1 MQKKCKDDYST
12 TFETFDEMKEY
23 HVQQSKETEWKRC
36 DVRAIHVEPLSKD
49 SMLYMNPGRF
59 AGDTTQEAVIDTAN
73 NLGLAIRIGSEIRP
87 VRDTAYKSLLD
98 RAKISGTALPKLKKQ
113 SLAGILNECLAVHNS
128 KALMLIRDEKIS
140 AVHSGDESD
149 YSVLPIDELL
159 GVLKESIDKR
169 FPGNLF
175 NKGYCDHS
183 IASATWIFPNQR
195 KALLGTYVKYLEENG
210 KKKLADKLVPGI
222 RFTTSDTGIA
232 SAKVSALIMGTQMP
246 IHIGSCLSV
255 DHRRNTKISDFEE
268 VLNQLF
274 AQFGETVKKLEELTR
289 IHLAY
294 PVNTMTRICK
304 KMSMPKNA
312 AVEAIAMFEMAHGN
326 NPATAHDVFLAMQE
340 IMFTAKSEGASA
352 AKLLNLEESM
362 ARMMAFRWSD
372 YDLPKAVSY

>member
-1 MQKKCKDDYST
+1 MQRKCNDDYST
-12 TFETFDEMKEY
+12 TFTSFEEMKDY

-36 DVRAIHVEPLSKD
+36 DVRKIRVEPLSKD

-59 AGDTTQEAVIDTAN
+59 AGDTTQEAVIDTAD

-87 VRDTAYKSLLD
+87 VRNTAYKSLLD

-113 SLAGILNECLAVHNS
+113 SLAGILNECLAVQKS

-140 AVHSGDESD
+140 AVHSGDAAD
-149 YSVLPIDELL
+149 YSILPIDELL
-159 GVLKESIDKR
+159 GALKENIDKR

-175 NKGYCDHS
+175 TQGYCDHS
-183 IASATWIFPNQR
+183 VASATWIFPNQR

-232 SAKVSALIMGTQMP
+232 SAKVSALIMGCQLP

-255 DHRRNTKISDFEE
+255 DHRKNTKISDFEE
-268 VLNQLF
+268 MLDQLF
-274 AQFGETVKKLEELTR
+274 AQFGKTVEKLEELTR
-289 IHLAY
+289 IQLAY
-294 PVNTMTRICK
+294 PINTMTRICK
-304 KMSMPKNA
+304 KLSMPKNA
-312 AVEAIAMFEMAHGN
+312 AVEAIAMFEMSHGKG
-326 NPATAHDVFLAMQE
+326 PATAHDVFLAMQE
-340 IMFTAKSEGASA
+340 IMFTAKAEGASTG
-352 AKLLNLEESM
+352 KLLNLEENM
-362 ARMMAFRWSD
+362 ARMLTFRWSD